1 MSRRITTAIYGKYD
15 PDTTDKTL
23 LKLQNEYRHSGAIKR
38 IKDEEEKYLLE
49 KWYFMRKFFGAENLC
64 EDIMRI
70 NEEFRVRWIMQKK
83 KEYYEKNVDKI
94 LRVNKK
100 YREEHQEELKDKCKQ
115 YNESHREQISR
126 RRGEKVTCEC
136 GAIVRRDY
144 MTQHKKSEKHKH
156 QC

>member
-1 MSRRITTAIYGKYD
+1 MD
-15 PDTTDKTL
+15 
-23 LKLQNEYRHSGAIKR
+23 N
-38 IKDEEEKYLLE
+38 
-49 KWYFMRKFFGAENLC
+49 AE
-64 EDIMRI
+64 
-70 NEEFRVRWIMQKK
+70 K

-156 QC
+156 QR